1 MWSLRSIVARAP
13 RSPGMFSFERG
24 RRIGIRLSIGCVVC
38 VFLWGGP
45 VLLGEDGA
53 CMGLCVGGGLVDEVV
68 AGHLGGLGEA
78 HDVEEGGGDVGEF
91 SVFNFGFFVGGDVDA
106 GDGVEGVGGV
116 G

>member
-1 MWSLRSIVARAP
+1 MGDTDRLPQNPRVSRQSDGGAADRNPPFHRLRSLCFFMGRP
-13 RSPGMFSFERG
+13 RSP
-24 RRIGIRLSIGCVVC
+24 
-38 VFLWGGP
+38 W
-45 VLLGEDGA
+45 EDGA
-53 CMGLCVGGGLVDEVV
+53 CRGLCVGELVDEVV

-91 SVFNFGFFVGGDVDA
+91 SVFNFGVFVGGDVDA